1 MTVKTN
7 GDMPAMPTHDVYQDC
22 GIDGNSGPYLTQTTS
37 YGLTKREAMAM
48 RMMASLTSVYWG
60 TVQEYET
67 STDLIKCQSETA
79 VEMADA
85 LLAELERTKT
95 ATKQQHLEVLAGWQW
110 VPIEATREM
119 IDAAIL
125 VEEDG
130 YAAMHS
136 AMLAAAPKLGG
147 VK

>member
-1 MTVKTN
+1 MTIKN
-7 GDMPAMPTHDVYQDC
+7 GDIPAMPQDR
-22 GIDGNSGPYLTQTTS
+22 GIWIDGIGNCPTLAT
-37 YGLTKREAMAM
+37 GLSKREMMAM
-48 RMMASLTSVYWG
+48 RMMASLTSVYWD

-67 STDLIKCQSETA
+67 GTDVIKCQSETA

-85 LLAELERTKT
+85 LLSELERSKT
-95 ATKQQHLEVLAGWQW
+95 AATQQCLRVLEGWQL
-110 VPIEATREM
+110 VPVEATREM

-136 AMLAAAPKLGG
+136 AMLAAAPKLEIKG
-147 VK
+147 